1 MQGQNL
7 TWAKYVHMNLEIR
20 LFDFENLEDTEA
32 DLCDITAG
40 EQDKSSSSRDPPH
53 PRHNDL
59 FTLSQLSPRKEDSN
73 SAGVAPAPR
82 FPGPVRTGAK
92 RTISSISDL
101 SLEPRKKGKIAA
113 VVPVRRSPKPGVSI
127 LQPRLNVASS
137 SKQPPSTWRVKR
149 LGPPHIRQALGLN
162 AEEPI
167 AFLAP
172 SRSPQSDSHQQ
183 MENVGD
189 QRTSTAMKPGTSSG
203 NKANKMKVC

>member
-20 LFDFENLEDTEA
+20 LFGFENLEDTEA

-127 LQPRLNVASS
+127 LQPPRLNVASS
-137 SKQPPSTWRVKR
+137 SKQPPSTWRAKG
-149 LGPPHIRQALGLN
+149 LGPHIRQALGLN

-167 AFLAP
+167 AFPAP
-172 SRSPQSDSHQQ
+172 PQSDSHQQ
-183 MENVGD
+183 MGNVGD
-189 QRTSTAMKPGTSSG
+189 QRTSTVIKPGTSSA